1 MSPVRIA
8 SVLPS
13 ATEIVCTLGARDEL
27 VGRSAECDYPASVR
41 SVRVLMR
48 PRTLDRALP
57 SGEIDRRVRS
67 ARGHGESL
75 YELDVAALVRT
86 APDLLITQDLC
97 GVCSV
102 TEAEVEEACAR
113 AGAHPRIV
121 SISPTRLDEV
131 WESILTVGRAIGRE
145 AEARSLVDG
154 VRARTRPVPAT
165 APVKVAVVEW
175 LDPPILAGL
184 WTPDI
189 VRAAGGVPL
198 GPRPGEPGART
209 TWSELAREKPDI
221 AVLSPCAFSVARTLS
236 ELGGRPGLEVRT
248 ALAGARVV
256 VADEAYF
263 SRPGPR
269 LAHGVE
275 LVRTLVSGARLSGG
289 LPMPAV
295 PLGVGP
301 SEAAA

>member
-1 MSPVRIA
+1 M
-8 SVLPS
+8 
-13 ATEIVCTLGARDEL
+13 
-27 VGRSAECDYPASVR
+27 
-41 SVRVLMR
+41 LMR

-67 ARGHGESL
+67 ARGRGESL
-75 YELDVAALVRT
+75 YELDLVALARA
-86 APDLLITQDLC
+86 APDVLLTQDLC

-102 TEAEVEEACAR
+102 TETEVEEACAR

-131 WESILTVGRAIGRE
+131 WESIVTVGRAIGRE
-145 AEARSLVDG
+145 AEARTLVD
-154 VRARTRPVPAT
+154 VIRARMRPAAAPAH
-165 APVKVAVVEW
+165 AKVAVVEW

-189 VRAAGGVPL
+189 VRTAGGVPV
-198 GPRPGEPGART
+198 GPQPGEAGART
-209 TWSELAREKPDI
+209 TWPELARERPDI
-221 AVLSPCAFSVARTLS
+221 AILSPCAFSVARTLS

-248 ALAGARVV
+248 ALAGAHVV

-275 LVRTLVSGARLSGG
+275 LVRTLVSGERLSGG